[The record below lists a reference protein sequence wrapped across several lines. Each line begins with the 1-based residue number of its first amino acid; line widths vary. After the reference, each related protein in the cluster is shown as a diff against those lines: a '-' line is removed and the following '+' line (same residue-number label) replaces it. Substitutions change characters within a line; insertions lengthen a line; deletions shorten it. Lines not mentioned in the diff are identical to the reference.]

1 MAYVDGFVLPVP
13 TKKLAAYKKM
23 AKGGARMWKKYG
35 ALSYYECVGDD
46 MKPSFGMPFPKAFK
60 VKPSETVVFSFIVY
74 KSKAH
79 RNAVNK
85 KIMSDPSMANFE
97 MPFDM
102 SRMVV
107 GGFKPIVSF

>member
-1 MAYVDGFVLPVP
+1 MTYVSGFVLPVP

-23 AKGGARMWKKYG
+23 AQEGAKLWKRYG
-35 ALSYYECVGDD
+35 ALTYYECVGDD
-46 MKPSFGMPFPKAFK
+46 MNPPMGMSFPKAFK

-79 RNAVNK
+79 RDQVNK
-85 KIMSDPSMANFE
+85 KIMSDPALDGFV
-97 MPFDM
+97 MPFDVN
-102 SRMVV
+102 RMVV